1 VSPLAVA
8 RAVSA
13 GRLGLGLVMM
23 ASPKLAMSKWV
34 GEDEAQRPAMDL
46 VTRAFGAREVL
57 LGFLALHVADR
68 PGVGKRTLGALALCD
83 LTDLTVTV
91 AHRESLPKAA
101 VPMMAAVAGGAF
113 ASQLWASRELP

>member
-1 VSPLAVA
+1 MSPLAVA

-13 GRLGLGLVMM
+13 GRLGLGVVMM

-34 GEDEAQRPAMDL
+34 GESESQRPTMDL

-83 LTDLTVTV
+83 LTDLTATIV
-91 AHRESLPKAA
+91 HRDSLPKVA
-101 VPMMAAVAGGAF
+101 VPMMAGVAGGAF
-113 ASQLWASRELP
+113 VSQLWAARELP